1 MHVPDHINWDHIKKN
16 GSEMS
21 QAVDDHGFYEEWE
34 TAKMMELQDQEL
46 RRARK
51 GAWRLPT
58 SSQGKAVALLYVLS
72 AFFFVLLMALIISS
86 LQKITAMWEALEEA
100 RLRSEK
106 VHAGSWQNL
115 SHVQQFM
122 EKQTSGEF
130 TAFRRHLLNVSRE
143 VENMRVKMT
152 QCEAD
157 CGKALSDRLRV
168 LEERTAAWPAPE
180 GLAELKREQ
189 STMRV
194 QLDDVLK
201 EMHNVSET
209 ICTRCPAGWQQFL
222 RTCYFLSTVRKTWQD
237 AKLFCGSY
245 GSHLAIINSEQEN
258 KFLANQIMDRQFW
271 LGLTD
276 MHKEGDWQWVD
287 GSPLSLKFWN
297 AGEPNNVG
305 HEGED
310 CATLYGSGRWNDIT
324 CFDTKTWICE
334 RSC

>member
-1 MHVPDHINWDHIKKN
+1 
-16 GSEMS
+16 
-21 QAVDDHGFYEEWE
+21 
-34 TAKMMELQDQEL
+34 
-46 RRARK
+46 
-51 GAWRLPT
+51 
-58 SSQGKAVALLYVLS
+58 
-72 AFFFVLLMALIISS
+72 
-86 LQKITAMWEALEEA
+86 
-100 RLRSEK
+100 
-106 VHAGSWQNL
+106 
-115 SHVQQFM
+115 
-122 EKQTSGEF
+122 
-130 TAFRRHLLNVSRE
+130 
-143 VENMRVKMT
+143 ENMRAKMT

-168 LEERTAAWPAPE
+168 LGERSPPSAW
-180 GLAELKREQ
+180 L
-189 STMRV
+189 
-194 QLDDVLK
+194 
-201 EMHNVSET
+201 
-209 ICTRCPAGWQQFL
+209 
-222 RTCYFLSTVRKTWQD
+222 TCYFLSTVQKTWQD
-237 AKLFCGSY
+237 AKLFCDSY

>member
-1 MHVPDHINWDHIKKN
+1 
-16 GSEMS
+16 MS

-51 GAWRLPT
+51 GAWRLPA
-58 SSQGKAVALLYVLS
+58 SSQGKAVALLYILS

-86 LQKITAMWEALEEA
+86 LQKRSLLLPSPSVTAVWEALEEA

-143 VENMRVKMT
+143 VENMRAKMT

-168 LEERTAAWPAPE
+168 L
-180 GLAELKREQ
+180 G
-189 STMRV
+189 
-194 QLDDVLK
+194 
-201 EMHNVSET
+201 
-209 ICTRCPAGWQQFL
+209 
-222 RTCYFLSTVRKTWQD
+222 
-237 AKLFCGSY
+237 
-245 GSHLAIINSEQEN
+245 
-258 KFLANQIMDRQFW
+258 
-271 LGLTD
+271 
-276 MHKEGDWQWVD
+276 
-287 GSPLSLKFWN
+287 
-297 AGEPNNVG
+297 
-305 HEGED
+305 
-310 CATLYGSGRWNDIT
+310 
-324 CFDTKTWICE
+324 E
-334 RSC
+334 RSPPSAWLLPLMGNPWFELFTKLQKKQRSYKAAVKSLRLWRARFR